1 MLQKFVNMQHT
12 TLTCHAICHNMFWT
26 NRCTEKAMK
35 SCMRHNQ
42 LISCMWIS
50 PLTSICIP
58 SWFPTIYS
66 EMHKARNLQCFWSVE
81 THFWYK
87 DFVSKNHPKIQGHS
101 RLPGLT
107 TFVTG
112 SYNLCNFGHRM
123 FHSRYGPW
131 WDPNS
136 LWQIPLDFWFWFQSK
151 ATESK
156 NTTFPTSH
164 NLPRWSILHPL
175 HQATLSPALGHTKI
189 STDSGRKTSKAAA
202 TAEAWVPLKG
212 TSVWVPNSWDKRDKT
227 YKT

>member
-12 TLTCHAICHNMFWT
+12 TLTGHAICHNIFWT

-35 SCMRHNQ
+35 SCMLHNQ
-42 LISCMWIS
+42 LISSMWIS
-50 PLTSICIP
+50 SLTSICIP

-87 DFVSKNHPKIQGHS
+87 DFVSKNHPKDS
-101 RLPGLT
+101 RS
-107 TFVTG
+107 FQA
-112 SYNLCNFGHRM
+112 YNLCNFGHRM

-151 ATESK
+151 ATEPIHHLS
-156 NTTFPTSH
+156 NLPTFP
-164 NLPRWSILHPL
+164 
-175 HQATLSPALGHTKI
+175 
-189 STDSGRKTSKAAA
+189 
-202 TAEAWVPLKG
+202 
-212 TSVWVPNSWDKRDKT
+212 
-227 YKT
+227 